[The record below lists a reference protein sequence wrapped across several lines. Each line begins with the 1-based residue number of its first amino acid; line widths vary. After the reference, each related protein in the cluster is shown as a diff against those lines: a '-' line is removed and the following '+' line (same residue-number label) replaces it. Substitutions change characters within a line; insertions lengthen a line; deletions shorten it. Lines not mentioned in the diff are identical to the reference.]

1 MVNMKQKIVSLFLI
15 VTFFLNLSPLAYAGT
30 QDIQIKQKA
39 NKKKIVQKITVKQL
53 GDLNQALVD
62 SAFNAKVKNPKK
74 NFKIVQKIKVKQK
87 GDYNDAV
94 LIPTI
99 NAKLGKTKNVKVVQ
113 KVKIKQKGDKNKTTA
128 RPTIFINPL

>member
-1 MVNMKQKIVSLFLI
+1 MKQKIISLFLI
-15 VTFFLNLSPLAYAGT
+15 LASFLNLSPLAYAGT

-62 SAFNAKVKNPKK
+62 STFNAKVQNPKK

-94 LIPTI
+94 LTPTI
-99 NAKLGKTKNVKVVQ
+99 NTKLGKTKNVKVKQ
-113 KVKIKQKGDKNKTTA
+113 IIKIKQKGNKNNTTA
-128 RPTIFINPL
+128 NPTIYINPY